1 MKKVKRYINN
11 NRSYKNLS
19 ANSTTTNRELVDEA
33 IKSFKKTKQLKERLA
48 HRLKIENARTRK
60 FCIQPNIQEKEIN
73 LINSP
78 TSKISKFNRKR
89 INRKRN

>member
-33 IKSFKKTKQLKERLA
+33 IKSFKKPKQLKERLA

-89 INRKRN
+89 N